1 MTVRV
6 LLAGGGTGGHLY
18 PALAIAEAL
27 KIKGADI
34 RFVGTRQGLEAR
46 VVPDRGF
53 LLNTVWLSGFHRR
66 RILVNL
72 LFPLKMIVSL
82 WQSFRILRRFQPQAA
97 LGTGGYVCGPVLLI
111 AALHRIPV
119 FLQEQNS
126 YPGVTTRL
134 LARFSKEVFL
144 NFREAASYL
153 PAGTKWRHV
162 GNPVRPE
169 FKRLERAA
177 AVEKWGLNPQM
188 PTLLVFGG
196 SQGAM
201 SINRAVAL
209 ALPKLGD
216 VCNLIW
222 SRGFLDQ
229 SEPVGWRGPGV
240 LVVKPYIDDM
250 PSAYAAADLA
260 VCRSGAMTLSELQA
274 AALPAIL
281 VPYPYAAG
289 DHQKHNAET
298 FARTG
303 GARII
308 DNWDLSGE
316 KLFAVVNELLDN
328 PDELTRM
335 KRALEKIPRHNA
347 AEIIADEIMRV
358 AAGA

>member
-1 MTVRV
+1 MAVRV

-18 PALAIAEAL
+18 PALAIAEEL
-27 KIKGADI
+27 RNKGAEI
-34 RFVGTRQGLEAR
+34 RFVGTARGLEAR
-46 VVPDRGF
+46 VVADRGF
-53 LLNTVWLSGFHRR
+53 PLDVIWLAGFHRR
-66 RILVNL
+66 RYLVNL
-72 LFPLKMIVSL
+72 LLPLKMIVSL
-82 WQSFRILRRFQPQAA
+82 WQSFRILRRFHPQAA

-111 AALHRIPV
+111 AALLRIPV

-153 PAGTKWRHV
+153 PAKTRWRHV
-162 GNPVRPE
+162 GNPVRPQIAQ
-169 FKRLERAA
+169 KRRDA
-177 AVEKWGLNPQM
+177 AVAKWGLNPQL

-209 ALPKLGD
+209 ALPKLGE
-216 VCNLIW
+216 VCNVIW

-229 SEPVGWRGPGV
+229 SEPAGWRGPGV

-316 KLFAVVNELLDN
+316 KLFAAVTELLRDRA
-328 PDELTRM
+328 ELDRM
-335 KRALEKIPRHNA
+335 KQALKKIPRHNA